1 MLRVQ
6 AYSRP
11 RKPLIAITPK
21 QLLRLGAAT
30 SSVEDFTHGTFL
42 PVIGEKDPS
51 IDPAA
56 VTRVLMCT
64 GRVYYDLVREREAR
78 QDRRTAIIRLEQLY
92 PLANDE
98 VLAALAPYGS
108 AELLWVQDEP
118 KNQGAWPFLALNMF
132 MEWSEPVR
140 LVSRPESATTAA
152 GRASLHKEQNAE
164 LLRRA
169 FDR

>member
-1 MLRVQ
+1 
-6 AYSRP
+6 
-11 RKPLIAITPK
+11 
-21 QLLRLGAAT
+21 
-30 SSVEDFTHGTFL
+30 
-42 PVIGEKDPS
+42 
-51 IDPAA
+51 
-56 VTRVLMCT
+56 MCT

-98 VLAALAPYGS
+98 VLTALAPYGS
-108 AELLWVQDEP
+108 AELIWVQDEP